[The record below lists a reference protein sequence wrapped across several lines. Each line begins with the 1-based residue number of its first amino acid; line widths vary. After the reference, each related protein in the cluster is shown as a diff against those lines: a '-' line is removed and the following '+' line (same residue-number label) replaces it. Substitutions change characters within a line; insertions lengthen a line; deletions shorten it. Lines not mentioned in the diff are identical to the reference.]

1 MSAKLPSVQKIKPTA
16 PPRGRRGRFDAPP
29 EETRWG
35 RTLGLLL
42 LHDVA
47 VAAFIIVVFIAAAA
61 TLQIISELS
70 VVQAAG
76 QWLGQ
81 MQETIEGWI
90 GK

>member
-1 MSAKLPSVQKIKPTA
+1 MGAKLPSVQKIQPTA
-16 PPRGRRGRFDAPP
+16 PPGRRGRFDAPS

-47 VAAFIIVVFIAAAA
+47 AAAFIIVVFIAATA

-90 GK
+90 DK